1 MKREI
6 TFSNSVA
13 TVERSKSA
21 ALLQLSPIQV
31 DKLAILADTINEADG
46 ITVIT
51 ILPSRGK
58 VVFTVEKSITNGEVI
73 DVICEAIGK
82 VYDADTSVS
91 FARTETTDEG

>member
-21 ALLQLSPIQV
+21 ALLQLSPNQV
-31 DKLAILADTINEADG
+31 DKLAILADVINESDG

-51 ILPSRGK
+51 ILPPRGK
-58 VVFTVEKSITNGEVI
+58 VVFTVEKSITNSEVI
-73 DVICEAIGK
+73 DVVCEAISR
-82 VYDADTSVS
+82 VFDADTSVS
-91 FARTETTDEG
+91 YARPENAV